1 MIRKTHGWSW
11 KEISLI
17 VGIIVTTIGGI
28 RVSYSMWNSF
38 KKEQQDASDRHAQY
52 LVDKAIMQDRIND
65 LESSHKEDR
74 TIINQM
80 LLRGCHR

>member
-28 RVSYSMWNSF
+28 SVSYSMWNSF